1 MAAVAAAA
9 GGNATCDVGFR
20 HRENT
25 EYREV
30 RGREPSGGSGGSGG
44 GEVADDEGSQQ
55 LNLSDQ
61 LERGFYEP
69 AG

>member
-1 MAAVAAAA
+1 MAAVAAA

-25 EYREV
+25 EYGEV
-30 RGREPSGGSGGSGG
+30 RGREPSG
-44 GEVADDEGSQQ
+44 EVADDDGSQQ
-55 LNLSDQ
+55 LNVSDQ
-61 LERGFYEP
+61 LERRFYEP

>member
-1 MAAVAAAA
+1 MAAVAA

-25 EYREV
+25 EYGEV
-30 RGREPSGGSGGSGG
+30 RGREPSGGSGS
-44 GEVADDEGSQQ
+44 GEVADDDGSQQ

-61 LERGFYEP
+61 LERRFYEP